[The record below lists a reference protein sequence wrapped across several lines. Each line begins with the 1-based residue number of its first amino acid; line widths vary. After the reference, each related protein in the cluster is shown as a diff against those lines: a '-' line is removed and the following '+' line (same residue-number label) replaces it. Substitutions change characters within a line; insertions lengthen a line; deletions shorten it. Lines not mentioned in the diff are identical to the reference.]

1 MRLRTANGI
10 LALAII
16 AGGSSL
22 QAAPTKPDGGA
33 NEVVRRP
40 GEFASPDGK
49 CRAALKISSSMGEF
63 LVLTFD
69 KQPNDEVDDITGMMW
84 VSGDTLVYTTSPIYG
99 IPGVWVYS
107 CGSNRT
113 TRIVKPRT
121 FSKAYPDGADYFRL
135 KAVSMAAPATV
146 YFYYLPD
153 VDVLDEKGIES
164 PNFLFRVR
172 LNGTGFSK
180 AR

>member
-1 MRLRTANGI
+1 MRLKTANGI

-22 QAAPTKPDGGA
+22 QAAPTKPDGGP
-33 NEVVRRP
+33 NEVVWRQ

-49 CRAALKISSSMGEF
+49 CRATLSISSMGGF
-63 LVLTFD
+63 LILTID
-69 KQPNDEVDDITGMMW
+69 KQPNHEVDDVTGMMW
-84 VSGDTLVYTTSPIYG
+84 VSGGTLVYTTSPIYG

-113 TRIVKPRT
+113 ARIVKPRT
-121 FSKAYPDGADYFRL
+121 FSKANPDGADYFEL
-135 KAVSMAAPATV
+135 QAVSMAAPATV

-153 VDVLDEKGIES
+153 MDDLDGKNIES
-164 PNFLFRVR
+164 PSFLFKVH

-180 AR
+180 AQ